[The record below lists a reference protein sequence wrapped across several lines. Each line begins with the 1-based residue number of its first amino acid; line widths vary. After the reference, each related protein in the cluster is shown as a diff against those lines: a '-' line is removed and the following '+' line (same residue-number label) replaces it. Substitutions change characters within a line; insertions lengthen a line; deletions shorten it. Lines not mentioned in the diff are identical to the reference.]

1 MRYQA
6 IRDHEGRFPVTLMC
20 RALAI
25 SPSGYYAG
33 AARPESRRMAMNRRM
48 IGTCAAHLG
57 FNPSSVWNAIPLRSY
72 RAVAIHQRDEA

>member
-33 AARPESRRMAMNRRM
+33 AARPESRRMAMNRR
-48 IGTCAAHLG
+48 I
-57 FNPSSVWNAIPLRSY
+57 V
-72 RAVAIHQRDEA
+72 